1 MVMGPDE
8 AIVCATSA
16 QQILSFSMSQVKNIK
31 EGMAS
36 LVGGLEYLVTSF
48 HGPNRDGEAAI
59 TGIDVALWR
68 PIVVTCGSDKTVRIW
83 NYNDRKLLLCKD
95 IEDEPMCITGT
106 IASPIPSKLPT
117 VIYTH
122 FLP

>member
-1 MVMGPDE
+1 MTISYINTPYSILTPSSSSHTGGVSINAMVMGPDE

-16 QQILSFSMSQVKNIK
+16 QQILAFSMSQVKNIK

-59 TGIDVALWR
+59 TGIDVALW
-68 PIVVTCGSDKTVRIW
+68 
-83 NYNDRKLLLCKD
+83 
-95 IEDEPMCITGT
+95 
-106 IASPIPSKLPT
+106 
-117 VIYTH
+117 
-122 FLP
+122 